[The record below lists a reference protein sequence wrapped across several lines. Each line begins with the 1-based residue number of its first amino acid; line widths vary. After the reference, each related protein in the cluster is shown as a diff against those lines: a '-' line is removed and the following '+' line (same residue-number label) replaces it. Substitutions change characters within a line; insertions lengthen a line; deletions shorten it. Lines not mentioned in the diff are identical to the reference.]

1 MIAYFLER
9 PYLILIFILL
19 IVLTLWVCLKA
30 GQASA
35 RHRAEAEKTMK
46 KLKEETELKNEFAV
60 LTPDLAKSANPAR
73 LFKGVAL
80 NLYKRVANQNDMTAE
95 FEKLS
100 DEQKEVYSLYF
111 VIDDGSERLSDFF
124 EANGQPVTGFAK
136 SLLSKIADGRVYE
149 IFEKEYLAFDREDET
164 TSFIPEEIK
173 ALNKEFSE
181 INPYDEICVSA
192 GKFISDNIYR
202 FI

>member
-9 PYLILIFILL
+9 PYLILIFIAL

-35 RHRAEAEKTMK
+35 RHRAETEKTMK
-46 KLKEETELKNEFAV
+46 KLKEENELKNEFAV
-60 LTPDLAKSANPAR
+60 LSPEIAESADPAR

-80 NLYKRVANQNDMTAE
+80 NLYKRIANQTDMNAE

-100 DEQKEVYSLYF
+100 EEQKEVYSLYF
-111 VIDDGSERLSDFF
+111 VVDDGIERLSDFF
-124 EANGQPVTGFAK
+124 EANGQPVTGCAK
-136 SLLSKIADGRVYE
+136 SLLNKISEGKVNE

-164 TSFIPEEIK
+164 TSFIPEKIK

-181 INPYDEICVSA
+181 LNPYDKICISA
-192 GKFISDNIYR
+192 GNFIKENIEKFI
-202 FI
+202 

>member
-9 PYLILIFILL
+9 PYLILIFIAL

-35 RHRAEAEKTMK
+35 RHHAETEKTMK
-46 KLKEETELKNEFAV
+46 KLKEENELKNEFAI
-60 LTPDLAKSANPAR
+60 LTPELIASADPAR
-73 LFKGVAL
+73 LFKGTAL
-80 NLYKRVANQNDMTAE
+80 NLYKKIANQTDMNAE

-100 DEQKEVYSLYF
+100 DAQKEVYSLYF

-124 EANGQPVTGFAK
+124 EANAQPVTGCAK
-136 SLLSKIADGRVYE
+136 SLLNRITDGRAYE

-181 INPYDEICVSA
+181 LDPYNEICVSA
-192 GKFISDNIYR
+192 GNFIKENTEKFI
-202 FI
+202 

>member
-1 MIAYFLER
+1 MITYFLER
-9 PYLILIFILL
+9 PYLILIFIVL
-19 IVLTLWVCLKA
+19 IVFTLWVCLKA

-35 RHRAEAEKTMK
+35 KHRAQTEKTMK
-46 KLKEETELKNEFAV
+46 KLKEETELKNEFAN
-60 LTPDLAKSANPAR
+60 LTESLAHSADPAR

-80 NLYKRVANQNDMTAE
+80 NLYKKVADSHDMNAA
-95 FEKLS
+95 FEKLT

-111 VIDDGSERLSDFF
+111 VIDDGAECLSDFF
-124 EANGQPVTGFAK
+124 EANGQPVTGCAK
-136 SLLSKIADGRVYE
+136 NLLGKITDGKVSD
-149 IFEKEYLAFDREDET
+149 IFKKMYLAFDREDET

-181 INPYDEICVSA
+181 LDPYDEICISA
-192 GKFISDNIYR
+192 GKFISENIEK

>member
-9 PYLILIFILL
+9 PYLILIFIAL

-35 RHRAEAEKTMK
+35 KHRAETEKTMK
-46 KLKEETELKNEFAV
+46 KLKEENELKNEFSV
-60 LTPDLAKSANPAR
+60 LSPELAASADPAR

-80 NLYKRVANQNDMTAE
+80 NLYKRIANQTDMNAE

-100 DEQKEVYSLYF
+100 DEQKEIYSLYF
-111 VIDDGSERLSDFF
+111 VVDDGCDRLSDFF
-124 EANGQPVTGFAK
+124 EANGQPVTGCAK
-136 SLLSKIADGRVYE
+136 KLLSKITDGRVYE

-173 ALNKEFSE
+173 SLNKEFSVL
-181 INPYDEICVSA
+181 NPYENICVSA
-192 GKFISDNIYR
+192 GNFIKENIEKFI
-202 FI
+202 

>member
-9 PYLILIFILL
+9 PYLILIFIAL
-19 IVLTLWVCLKA
+19 IALTLWVCLKA

-35 RHRAEAEKTMK
+35 RHRAQTEKTMK
-46 KLKEETELKNEFAV
+46 KLKEENELKNEFAI
-60 LTPDLAKSANPAR
+60 LTPDLAASADPAR

-80 NLYKRVANQNDMTAE
+80 NLYKRIANQTDMNSE

-111 VIDDGSERLSDFF
+111 IIDDGSECLSDFF
-124 EANGQPVTGFAK
+124 EANGQPVTGCAK
-136 SLLSKIADGRVYE
+136 NLLSKINDGRAYE
-149 IFEKEYLAFDREDET
+149 IFKKMYLAFDRDDET

-173 ALNKEFSE
+173 ALNEEFSLL
-181 INPYDEICVSA
+181 NPYDEICVSA
-192 GKFISDNIYR
+192 GNFIKEKYEKFI
-202 FI
+202 